1 MKPAFPL
8 PAGLA
13 APTSRAMHLSER
25 RLMSRPPDARGGAND
40 QGGPGRLCDLPVIL
54 GKPRPSG
61 RDTESGCTMLYCLCR
76 DDNQVLALDHQVCA
90 VPKGRR
96 GPDRL

>member
-1 MKPAFPL
+1 MVKSSMFATVFGLKQLAILTAFQVPFL
-8 PAGLA
+8 G
-13 APTSRAMHLSER
+13 
-25 RLMSRPPDARGGAND
+25 
-40 QGGPGRLCDLPVIL
+40 LPVIL

-61 RDTESGCTMLYCLCR
+61 RDAESGCTMLYCLCR
-76 DDNQVLALDHQVCA
+76 DDNQVLALDHQVCR